1 MNKTA
6 SFVIA
11 LASVVI
17 ALNMTYSN
25 FHTAD
30 QKPPENMEERVL
42 PVVGRAWTTFDGMG
56 ATVGF
61 LVKDGENFKIVP
73 YDSGSMADNP
83 AFLPKYVTTVRY
95 ANGQTLVHA
104 ITVDTIH

>member
-1 MNKTA
+1 MNKSA

-25 FHTAD
+25 LHKTL
-30 QKPPENMEERVL
+30 QEPPENTGEKVL
-42 PVVGRAWTTFDGMG
+42 SVVGRAWTTFDGFG
-56 ATVGF
+56 ATMGF
-61 LVKDGENFKIVP
+61 LVRDGENFKIVP

-83 AFLPKYVTTVRY
+83 AFLPKYVSTVRY
-95 ANGQTLVHA
+95 ANGQTVVYP